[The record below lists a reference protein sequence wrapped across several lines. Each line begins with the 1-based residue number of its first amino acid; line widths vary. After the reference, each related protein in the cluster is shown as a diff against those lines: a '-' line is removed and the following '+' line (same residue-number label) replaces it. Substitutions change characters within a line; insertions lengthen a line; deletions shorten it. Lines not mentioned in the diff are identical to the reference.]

1 VVRTARPLLYWG
13 GQRCSQ
19 VVAAFILC
27 LLVPGSGWLF
37 GDPEL
42 AWSMYAK
49 SASFRL
55 RVETTTEGR
64 HRSVPA
70 SALAAAATGSLRT
83 ALSGA
88 EHFKFT
94 SSGPALRR
102 NLGKLTLLA
111 CEASRADR
119 VKLTL
124 EERATLDAPVRS
136 SRKEAV
142 CPTFVGS
149 AGRDSQ

>member
-1 VVRTARPLLYWG
+1 M
-13 GQRCSQ
+13 
-19 VVAAFILC
+19 VAALVLC
-27 LLVPGSGWLF
+27 LLIPGSGWLF

-55 RVETTTEGR
+55 RVDTTTEGR
-64 HRSVPA
+64 HRSIPA

-94 SSGPALRR
+94 SSGPSLRR

-111 CEASRADR
+111 CEASRAER

-124 EERATLDAPVRS
+124 EERPTLDAPLRS
-136 SRKEAV
+136 SRKEAR

-149 AGRDSQ
+149 AGRESQ